1 MITPK
6 FWAIVRREGFLKTW
20 TRGHKAGRH
29 SHYIGSNN
37 PAGYVKPVGEDEFG
51 NRYYEDFDVS
61 RKIHKQI
68 WIEKSNAIF
77 FSKSNKKKCQK

>member
-51 NRYYEDFDVS
+51 NFFEIKQKKMS
-61 RKIHKQI
+61 KIKI
-68 WIEKSNAIF
+68 LKK
-77 FSKSNKKKCQK
+77 FSSPRNK

>member
-20 TRGHKAGRH
+20 TKGHKAGRH

-61 RKIHKQI
+61 RKATNYMNEYESSEGMGKWGNIGK
-68 WIEKSNAIF
+68 
-77 FSKSNKKKCQK
+77 